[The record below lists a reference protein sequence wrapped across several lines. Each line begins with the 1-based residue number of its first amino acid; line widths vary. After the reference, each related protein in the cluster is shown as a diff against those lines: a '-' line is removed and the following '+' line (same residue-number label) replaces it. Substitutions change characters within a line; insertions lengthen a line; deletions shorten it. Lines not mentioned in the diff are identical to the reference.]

1 MAVGMAVRLAAI
13 PLEVMLVLVMLVVLV
28 FVHVRHRLVR
38 MLVLMALGKVQ
49 PHAKRHQ
56 GRRYP
61 ECGACLLA

>member
-1 MAVGMAVRLAAI
+1 MGMAVRFAAI
-13 PLEVMLVLVMLVVLV
+13 PLCVMRMPVMLVVHV
-28 FVHVRHRLVR
+28 FVRVRRRLVR